1 LTHPY
6 RTADLHPTTP
16 LAPGTPNPVHILWG
30 SLYRWISSSASKL
43 YDPALHRLVHK
54 LITKVFH
61 QLIAEIRNL
70 GGTIIFASFNKLII
84 GTDKTKLSDAEVNFK
99 FLSKTLRTRRPL
111 FKFITLK
118 PVQYWDVLLFKDLV
132 NFIGIPATNQDPSE
146 RILGQIQPTALW
158 NLSEFLPQA
167 IRTHFLIVLVFY
179 IRQLYKTK
187 PTSLLPGDQRTDAK
201 DVFEAD
207 KRGTSAYNLIDD
219 ITTRRNQEL
228 SKGDKETLA
237 DVKERLYGLTKQVL
251 STVASEI
258 NDDEKQ
264 VVLFQFEDST
274 HELNWPLEFVKTVC
288 YVLAL
293 NKKTEQEMNSIRRNL
308 LKMVGAREFS
318 AETEFKDPSI
328 SFLMPDVICGFCND
342 CRDVDLLRD
351 PFLLK
356 HDWECSKCGHTLN
369 KAKIEN
375 RLIDLAK
382 KRCVAF
388 QNQDLVCTKC
398 GIIKASNTRTIC
410 PHCSGSFLSKES
422 PQQCRKGF
430 VTLLTI
436 AKYHKF
442 EYLEEVVES
451 ILKF

>member
-1 LTHPY
+1 
-6 RTADLHPTTP
+6 
-16 LAPGTPNPVHILWG
+16 
-30 SLYRWISSSASKL
+30 
-43 YDPALHRLVHK
+43 
-54 LITKVFH
+54 
-61 QLIAEIRNL
+61 
-70 GGTIIFASFNKLII
+70 
-84 GTDKTKLSDAEVNFK
+84 
-99 FLSKTLRTRRPL
+99 
-111 FKFITLK
+111 
-118 PVQYWDVLLFKDLV
+118 
-132 NFIGIPATNQDPSE
+132 
-146 RILGQIQPTALW
+146 
-158 NLSEFLPQA
+158 
-167 IRTHFLIVLVFY
+167 
-179 IRQLYKTK
+179 
-187 PTSLLPGDQRTDAK
+187 
-201 DVFEAD
+201 
-207 KRGTSAYNLIDD
+207 
-219 ITTRRNQEL
+219 
-228 SKGDKETLA
+228 
-237 DVKERLYGLTKQVL
+237 
-251 STVASEI
+251 
-258 NDDEKQ
+258 
-264 VVLFQFEDST
+264 
-274 HELNWPLEFVKTVC
+274 
-288 YVLAL
+288 
-293 NKKTEQEMNSIRRNL
+293 
-308 LKMVGAREFS
+308 MVGAREFS